1 MVHET
6 WTETYGLLAIT
17 ENGGQIPHGMIGQPN
32 GQFPLTTTQRRSRTT
47 FPPAVLC
54 HPEPAPAVVPPL
66 REVDPHV
73 KSPRRKRLHDSRVTT
88 RLRMHQLVG
97 SVKARHPRFL
107 PAILPRIRTTE
118 MEATDKNAA
127 IESSRSARSAA
138 QESIQRALD
147 QGAEQGQIHRLHQW
161 ATMLNE
167 LYHEDERD
175 T

>member
-1 MVHET
+1 MVRGAYVKI
-6 WTETYGLLAIT
+6 YGYSAIT
-17 ENGGQIPHGMIGQPN
+17 ENNGQLTHGVIWQPN
-32 GQFPLTTTQRRSRTT
+32 GQFPMTTTQSRSRTT
-47 FPPAVLC
+47 FPPAAPR

-97 SVKARHPRFL
+97 SVKRRHLRFAHTIFL
-107 PAILPRIRTTE
+107 RTRTTD
-118 MEATDKNAA
+118 MEATDKSSA

-161 ATMLNE
+161 ATMLNK
-167 LYHEDERD
+167 LYHGTERD
-175 T
+175 D

>member
-1 MVHET
+1 
-6 WTETYGLLAIT
+6 
-17 ENGGQIPHGMIGQPN
+17 
-32 GQFPLTTTQRRSRTT
+32 
-47 FPPAVLC
+47 
-54 HPEPAPAVVPPL
+54 
-66 REVDPHV
+66 
-73 KSPRRKRLHDSRVTT
+73 
-88 RLRMHQLVG
+88 MHQLTR
-97 SVKARHPRFL
+97 SVKTRHLRFL

-161 ATMLNE
+161 ATMLNK

-175 T
+175 A